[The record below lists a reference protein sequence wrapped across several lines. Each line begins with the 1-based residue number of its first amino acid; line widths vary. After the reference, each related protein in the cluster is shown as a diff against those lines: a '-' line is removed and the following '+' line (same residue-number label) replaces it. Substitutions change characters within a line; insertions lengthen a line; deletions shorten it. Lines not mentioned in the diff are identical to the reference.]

1 MLRKRSHLRAFLLDR
16 NPHPHPP
23 KKTHKKTNKIKQK
36 KATQNRTK
44 QKLDYANMIIKR
56 NNIYF
61 DVQKCRVDG
70 KTGAFRW
77 SSDQSDTD

>member
-1 MLRKRSHLRAFLLDR
+1 
-16 NPHPHPP
+16 
-23 KKTHKKTNKIKQK
+23 
-36 KATQNRTK
+36 
-44 QKLDYANMIIKR
+44 MIIKR